1 MTQLQL
7 LSLILLLIYF
17 AIILSTL
24 AKSRKSKNIE
34 DYFLAGRRLSFG
46 ALAITFIASW
56 WGAGSAVETAD
67 KAFSDGIS
75 AFWIYG
81 MPVLVS
87 TFLIFL
93 FSKAIRKIGTIT
105 QPQLLEQRYGKKA
118 ALILSVLIFIF
129 MTITA
134 ASQVVGIGIF
144 FESFLGIDYNTAAI
158 VGSLIVLT
166 YSLFGGFKG
175 VVLTDIVQFVFLI
188 IAAVLVFI
196 YAYINSGGFSAV
208 SSLAIQKGMP
218 EFFSFSHKIG
228 SNMVYVITFGC
239 AWMIQ
244 ANVWQRISATKT
256 PTDAKKMIGLSFLIY
271 IPLYLMVTLTGMLS
285 LGLFDSL
292 PDGGVVPAIINTYM
306 NPILGAFMFVGIC
319 SAIMSTMDSLLNTGA
334 MVLCIDIYRDRLHP
348 EANGKQMVWAGK
360 ISTLIV
366 TVIAVLI
373 GLEIRSILK
382 VGWIA
387 ADFLATGAFIPL
399 VLGFIWLK
407 GTNAGAL
414 ASMLFG
420 GIFSLYNLAISLGVS
435 LPAYW
440 EINSATQILTGM
452 SGSLIIYLTVSLATY
467 KKDVKAINFIRK
479 AGFLKEKPHA

>member
-17 AIILSTL
+17 AIILSTVT
-24 AKSRKSKNIE
+24 KSRKSKNIE

-67 KAFSDGIS
+67 KAFQDGIS

-87 TFLIFL
+87 TFLIYL

-118 ALILSVLIFIF
+118 ALILSILIFFF

-144 FESFLGIDYNTAAI
+144 FESFLGISYKWAAI
-158 VGSLIVLT
+158 IGSLIVLI

-175 VVLTDIVQFVFLI
+175 VVLTDIVQFIFLI
-188 IAAVLVFI
+188 IAGVLVFI
-196 YAYINSGGFSAV
+196 YAYIHSGGFETVHALS
-208 SSLAIQKGMP
+208 IQKGLP
-218 EFFSFSHKIG
+218 DFFSFTHKIG
-228 SNMVYVITFGC
+228 SNAVYVITFGC

-244 ANVWQRISATKT
+244 ANVWQRISATRT
-256 PTDAKKMIGLSFLIY
+256 PIDAKKMIGLSFLIY

-292 PDGGVVPAIINTYM
+292 PEGGIVPAIINTYM

-319 SAIMSTMDSLLNTGA
+319 SAIMSTMDSLINTGA

-348 EANGKQMVWAGK
+348 GANGKQMVWAGK

-366 TVIAVLI
+366 TIIAVLI

-387 ADFLATGAFIPL
+387 ADFLATGAFIPI
-399 VLGFIWLK
+399 VLGFIWIR
-407 GTNAGAL
+407 GTNTGAL
-414 ASMLFG
+414 ASMIFG
-420 GIFSLYNLAISLGVS
+420 GVFSLYNLAISLGAN

-440 EINSATQILTGM
+440 ELNSASQVLTGM
-452 SGSLIIYLTVSLATY
+452 SGSLIIFIAFSLFTY
-467 KKDVKAINFIRK
+467 KKDEKAIYFIKK
-479 AGFLKEKPHA
+479 AGFIK